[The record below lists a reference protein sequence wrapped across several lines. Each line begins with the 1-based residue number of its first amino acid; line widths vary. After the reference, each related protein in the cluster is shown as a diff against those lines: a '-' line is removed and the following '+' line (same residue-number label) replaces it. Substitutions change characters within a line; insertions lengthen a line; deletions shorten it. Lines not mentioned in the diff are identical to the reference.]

1 MFLSLALFV
10 TSAAGFAY
18 MDLQGQITRI
28 NIDRYLDGSVTRTD
42 AIGDSYD
49 GHALNIL
56 VLGTDTRS
64 GANNVDGSDGSDDT
78 AVARSDT
85 AMIMHVS
92 ADRSRVEVVS
102 IPRDL
107 LVDIP
112 KCKTYDDTE
121 SAPQSD
127 TMFNN
132 AFATGAGTGTDAT
145 ALAIGAACSINTV
158 EKMTGVNID
167 EFMVVDFH
175 GLETMVDA
183 LGGVNLYVSEEIDDP
198 DYTQLHLS
206 VGCQHLNGT
215 DGLKYARARHGYGNG
230 SDIGRIQHQQ
240 NLMGAMIRTAQSK
253 NILSNANELY
263 SFARTALGALTTLG
277 WVLVPLL
284 LTGVDST
291 LDPRALTPWIAP
303 SRSLSAGLAVAGAA
317 GVPGIA
323 TGVCLA
329 LPALAWA
336 AGGHWGAAGLALLL
350 APAALATCVLVSRV
364 VVIGTGVS
372 TTRRGR
378 DIIGAIGGVAVIG
391 AAVVPSLFNAV
402 AMRSEGLDDSLLMAI
417 ARVLSLSP
425 FGWALAAP
433 GYLAQGRAG
442 AALSL
447 AVGALALPIALAPL
461 WGGVVRRVMSG
472 DRASGRRKRCE
483 GDADV
488 PAPAD
493 AVRTVQP
500 TLSGATT
507 SAPLVWQRRLE
518 RVIPPPAAAI
528 AARCLRYWRTDPR
541 YLALGASAVFVAL
554 AVGVVMVLNTQQ
566 GFGGAEGDSSLAS
579 APVSAASGGAPPALL
594 GVPVVIA
601 LMSGWALHDDLGYD
615 STALW
620 MHLSAG
626 VRGRDDRLG
635 RVAAAALWQL
645 PVLAVVTLAL
655 GVWTGRWDIVPAVV
669 GAQLGLYGAAAAW
682 SSVMS
687 AVLPYEVN
695 APGESPLRSRS
706 SGMILVASLVQTVGL
721 AVIAGLALPVAVGL
735 GALMA
740 TGAWQWG
747 WALLA
752 GGALWGA
759 GRARCPLHRSRRRMT
774 RR

>member
-1 MFLSLALFV
+1 VFLSLALFV

-263 SFARTALGALTTLG
+263 SFARTALGALTTSEKIGDLNNLQG
-277 WVLVPLL
+277 LASSIQSIGMDHITFLTVPNAPAESDANRVVATDDAKPIWKALKND
-284 LTGVDST
+284 TAVPTNSVSGKADGSTASPAPDST
-291 LDPRALTPWIAP
+291 
-303 SRSLSAGLAVAGAA
+303 GAA
-317 GVPGIA
+317 A
-323 TGVCLA
+323 TD
-329 LPALAWA
+329 PSSTDA
-336 AGGHWGAAGLALLL
+336 AEKTQ
-350 APAALATCVLVSRV
+350 APAAK
-364 VVIGTGVS
+364 
-372 TTRRGR
+372 
-378 DIIGAIGGVAVIG
+378 
-391 AAVVPSLFNAV
+391 PS
-402 AMRSEGLDDSLLMAI
+402 D
-417 ARVLSLSP
+417 
-425 FGWALAAP
+425 
-433 GYLAQGRAG
+433 
-442 AALSL
+442 
-447 AVGALALPIALAPL
+447 
-461 WGGVVRRVMSG
+461 
-472 DRASGRRKRCE
+472 
-483 GDADV
+483 
-488 PAPAD
+488 APAS
-493 AVRTVQP
+493 Q
-500 TLSGATT
+500 
-507 SAPLVWQRRLE
+507 APASE
-518 RVIPPPAAAI
+518 TPSNDPAAQ
-528 AARCLRYWRTDPR
+528 CK
-541 YLALGASAVFVAL
+541 
-554 AVGVVMVLNTQQ
+554 
-566 GFGGAEGDSSLAS
+566 
-579 APVSAASGGAPPALL
+579 
-594 GVPVVIA
+594 
-601 LMSGWALHDDLGYD
+601 
-615 STALW
+615 
-620 MHLSAG
+620 
-626 VRGRDDRLG
+626 
-635 RVAAAALWQL
+635 
-645 PVLAVVTLAL
+645 
-655 GVWTGRWDIVPAVV
+655 
-669 GAQLGLYGAAAAW
+669 
-682 SSVMS
+682 
-687 AVLPYEVN
+687 
-695 APGESPLRSRS
+695 
-706 SGMILVASLVQTVGL
+706 
-721 AVIAGLALPVAVGL
+721 
-735 GALMA
+735 
-740 TGAWQWG
+740 
-747 WALLA
+747 
-752 GGALWGA
+752 
-759 GRARCPLHRSRRRMT
+759 
-774 RR
+774 

>member
-263 SFARTALGALTTLG
+263 SFARTALGALTTSEKIGDLNNLQG
-277 WVLVPLL
+277 LASSIQSIGMEHITFLTVPNAPAESDANRVVATDDAKPIWKALKND
-284 LTGVDST
+284 TAVPTNSVSGKADGSTASPAPDST
-291 LDPRALTPWIAP
+291 
-303 SRSLSAGLAVAGAA
+303 GAA
-317 GVPGIA
+317 A
-323 TGVCLA
+323 TD
-329 LPALAWA
+329 PSSTDA
-336 AGGHWGAAGLALLL
+336 AEKTQ
-350 APAALATCVLVSRV
+350 APAAK
-364 VVIGTGVS
+364 
-372 TTRRGR
+372 
-378 DIIGAIGGVAVIG
+378 
-391 AAVVPSLFNAV
+391 PS
-402 AMRSEGLDDSLLMAI
+402 D
-417 ARVLSLSP
+417 
-425 FGWALAAP
+425 
-433 GYLAQGRAG
+433 
-442 AALSL
+442 
-447 AVGALALPIALAPL
+447 
-461 WGGVVRRVMSG
+461 
-472 DRASGRRKRCE
+472 
-483 GDADV
+483 
-488 PAPAD
+488 APAS
-493 AVRTVQP
+493 Q
-500 TLSGATT
+500 
-507 SAPLVWQRRLE
+507 APASE
-518 RVIPPPAAAI
+518 TPSNDPAAQ
-528 AARCLRYWRTDPR
+528 CK
-541 YLALGASAVFVAL
+541 
-554 AVGVVMVLNTQQ
+554 
-566 GFGGAEGDSSLAS
+566 
-579 APVSAASGGAPPALL
+579 
-594 GVPVVIA
+594 
-601 LMSGWALHDDLGYD
+601 
-615 STALW
+615 
-620 MHLSAG
+620 
-626 VRGRDDRLG
+626 
-635 RVAAAALWQL
+635 
-645 PVLAVVTLAL
+645 
-655 GVWTGRWDIVPAVV
+655 
-669 GAQLGLYGAAAAW
+669 
-682 SSVMS
+682 
-687 AVLPYEVN
+687 
-695 APGESPLRSRS
+695 
-706 SGMILVASLVQTVGL
+706 
-721 AVIAGLALPVAVGL
+721 
-735 GALMA
+735 
-740 TGAWQWG
+740 
-747 WALLA
+747 
-752 GGALWGA
+752 
-759 GRARCPLHRSRRRMT
+759 
-774 RR
+774 

>member
-78 AVARSDT
+78 AIARSDT

-263 SFARTALGALTTLG
+263 SFARTALGALTTSEKIGDLNNLQG
-277 WVLVPLL
+277 LASSIQSIGMDHITFLTVPNAPAESDANRVVATDDAKPIWKALKND
-284 LTGVDST
+284 TAVPTNSVSGKADGSTASPAPDST
-291 LDPRALTPWIAP
+291 
-303 SRSLSAGLAVAGAA
+303 
-317 GVPGIA
+317 
-323 TGVCLA
+323 
-329 LPALAWA
+329 
-336 AGGHWGAAGLALLL
+336 
-350 APAALATCVLVSRV
+350 
-364 VVIGTGVS
+364 
-372 TTRRGR
+372 
-378 DIIGAIGGVAVIG
+378 
-391 AAVVPSLFNAV
+391 
-402 AMRSEGLDDSLLMAI
+402 
-417 ARVLSLSP
+417 
-425 FGWALAAP
+425 
-433 GYLAQGRAG
+433 
-442 AALSL
+442 
-447 AVGALALPIALAPL
+447 
-461 WGGVVRRVMSG
+461 
-472 DRASGRRKRCE
+472 
-483 GDADV
+483 
-488 PAPAD
+488 
-493 AVRTVQP
+493 
-500 TLSGATT
+500 
-507 SAPLVWQRRLE
+507 
-518 RVIPPPAAAI
+518 
-528 AARCLRYWRTDPR
+528 
-541 YLALGASAVFVAL
+541 
-554 AVGVVMVLNTQQ
+554 
-566 GFGGAEGDSSLAS
+566 
-579 APVSAASGGAPPALL
+579 
-594 GVPVVIA
+594 
-601 LMSGWALHDDLGYD
+601 
-615 STALW
+615 
-620 MHLSAG
+620 
-626 VRGRDDRLG
+626 
-635 RVAAAALWQL
+635 
-645 PVLAVVTLAL
+645 
-655 GVWTGRWDIVPAVV
+655 
-669 GAQLGLYGAAAAW
+669 GAAATDP
-682 SSVMS
+682 SSTD
-687 AVLPYEVN
+687 AAEKTQ
-695 APGESPLRSRS
+695 APATKPSDPP
-706 SGMILVASLVQTVGL
+706 ASQAPASETPSNDP
-721 AVIAGLALPVAVGL
+721 AA
-735 GALMA
+735 
-740 TGAWQWG
+740 Q
-747 WALLA
+747 
-752 GGALWGA
+752 
-759 GRARCPLHRSRRRMT
+759 CK
-774 RR
+774 

>member
-18 MDLQGQITRI
+18 MDLQGQIKRI
-28 NIDRYLDGSVTRTD
+28 NIDRYLDDSVTRTD

-263 SFARTALGALTTLG
+263 SFARTALGALTTSEKMGDLNNLQG
-277 WVLVPLL
+277 LASSIQSIGMDHITFLTVPNAPAESDANRVVATDDAKPIWKALKND
-284 LTGVDST
+284 TAVPTNSVSGKADGSTASPAPDST
-291 LDPRALTPWIAP
+291 
-303 SRSLSAGLAVAGAA
+303 GAA
-317 GVPGIA
+317 A
-323 TGVCLA
+323 TD
-329 LPALAWA
+329 PSSTDA
-336 AGGHWGAAGLALLL
+336 AEKTQ
-350 APAALATCVLVSRV
+350 APAAK
-364 VVIGTGVS
+364 
-372 TTRRGR
+372 
-378 DIIGAIGGVAVIG
+378 
-391 AAVVPSLFNAV
+391 PS
-402 AMRSEGLDDSLLMAI
+402 D
-417 ARVLSLSP
+417 
-425 FGWALAAP
+425 
-433 GYLAQGRAG
+433 
-442 AALSL
+442 
-447 AVGALALPIALAPL
+447 
-461 WGGVVRRVMSG
+461 
-472 DRASGRRKRCE
+472 
-483 GDADV
+483 
-488 PAPAD
+488 APAS
-493 AVRTVQP
+493 Q
-500 TLSGATT
+500 
-507 SAPLVWQRRLE
+507 APASE
-518 RVIPPPAAAI
+518 TPSNDPAAQ
-528 AARCLRYWRTDPR
+528 CK
-541 YLALGASAVFVAL
+541 
-554 AVGVVMVLNTQQ
+554 
-566 GFGGAEGDSSLAS
+566 
-579 APVSAASGGAPPALL
+579 
-594 GVPVVIA
+594 
-601 LMSGWALHDDLGYD
+601 
-615 STALW
+615 
-620 MHLSAG
+620 
-626 VRGRDDRLG
+626 
-635 RVAAAALWQL
+635 
-645 PVLAVVTLAL
+645 
-655 GVWTGRWDIVPAVV
+655 
-669 GAQLGLYGAAAAW
+669 
-682 SSVMS
+682 
-687 AVLPYEVN
+687 
-695 APGESPLRSRS
+695 
-706 SGMILVASLVQTVGL
+706 
-721 AVIAGLALPVAVGL
+721 
-735 GALMA
+735 
-740 TGAWQWG
+740 
-747 WALLA
+747 
-752 GGALWGA
+752 
-759 GRARCPLHRSRRRMT
+759 
-774 RR
+774 

>member
-263 SFARTALGALTTLG
+263 SFARTALGALTTSEKIGDLNNLQG
-277 WVLVPLL
+277 LASSIQSIGMDHITFLTVPNAPAESDANRVVATDDAKPIWKALKND
-284 LTGVDST
+284 TAVPTNSVSGKADGSTASPAPDST
-291 LDPRALTPWIAP
+291 
-303 SRSLSAGLAVAGAA
+303 GAA
-317 GVPGIA
+317 A
-323 TGVCLA
+323 TD
-329 LPALAWA
+329 PSSTDA
-336 AGGHWGAAGLALLL
+336 AEKTQ
-350 APAALATCVLVSRV
+350 APAAK
-364 VVIGTGVS
+364 
-372 TTRRGR
+372 
-378 DIIGAIGGVAVIG
+378 
-391 AAVVPSLFNAV
+391 PS
-402 AMRSEGLDDSLLMAI
+402 D
-417 ARVLSLSP
+417 
-425 FGWALAAP
+425 
-433 GYLAQGRAG
+433 
-442 AALSL
+442 
-447 AVGALALPIALAPL
+447 
-461 WGGVVRRVMSG
+461 
-472 DRASGRRKRCE
+472 
-483 GDADV
+483 
-488 PAPAD
+488 APAS
-493 AVRTVQP
+493 Q
-500 TLSGATT
+500 
-507 SAPLVWQRRLE
+507 APASE
-518 RVIPPPAAAI
+518 TPSNDPAAQ
-528 AARCLRYWRTDPR
+528 CK
-541 YLALGASAVFVAL
+541 
-554 AVGVVMVLNTQQ
+554 
-566 GFGGAEGDSSLAS
+566 
-579 APVSAASGGAPPALL
+579 
-594 GVPVVIA
+594 
-601 LMSGWALHDDLGYD
+601 
-615 STALW
+615 
-620 MHLSAG
+620 
-626 VRGRDDRLG
+626 
-635 RVAAAALWQL
+635 
-645 PVLAVVTLAL
+645 
-655 GVWTGRWDIVPAVV
+655 
-669 GAQLGLYGAAAAW
+669 
-682 SSVMS
+682 
-687 AVLPYEVN
+687 
-695 APGESPLRSRS
+695 
-706 SGMILVASLVQTVGL
+706 
-721 AVIAGLALPVAVGL
+721 
-735 GALMA
+735 
-740 TGAWQWG
+740 
-747 WALLA
+747 
-752 GGALWGA
+752 
-759 GRARCPLHRSRRRMT
+759 
-774 RR
+774 

>member
-18 MDLQGQITRI
+18 MDLQGQIKRI
-28 NIDRYLDGSVTRTD
+28 NIDRYLDDSVTRTD

-263 SFARTALGALTTLG
+263 SFARTALGALTTSEKMGDLNNLQG
-277 WVLVPLL
+277 LASSIQSIGMDHITFLTVPNAPAESDANRVVATDDAKPIWKALKND
-284 LTGVDST
+284 TAVPTNSVSGKADGSTASPAPDST
-291 LDPRALTPWIAP
+291 
-303 SRSLSAGLAVAGAA
+303 
-317 GVPGIA
+317 
-323 TGVCLA
+323 
-329 LPALAWA
+329 
-336 AGGHWGAAGLALLL
+336 
-350 APAALATCVLVSRV
+350 
-364 VVIGTGVS
+364 
-372 TTRRGR
+372 
-378 DIIGAIGGVAVIG
+378 
-391 AAVVPSLFNAV
+391 
-402 AMRSEGLDDSLLMAI
+402 
-417 ARVLSLSP
+417 
-425 FGWALAAP
+425 
-433 GYLAQGRAG
+433 
-442 AALSL
+442 
-447 AVGALALPIALAPL
+447 
-461 WGGVVRRVMSG
+461 
-472 DRASGRRKRCE
+472 
-483 GDADV
+483 
-488 PAPAD
+488 
-493 AVRTVQP
+493 
-500 TLSGATT
+500 
-507 SAPLVWQRRLE
+507 
-518 RVIPPPAAAI
+518 
-528 AARCLRYWRTDPR
+528 
-541 YLALGASAVFVAL
+541 
-554 AVGVVMVLNTQQ
+554 
-566 GFGGAEGDSSLAS
+566 
-579 APVSAASGGAPPALL
+579 
-594 GVPVVIA
+594 
-601 LMSGWALHDDLGYD
+601 
-615 STALW
+615 
-620 MHLSAG
+620 
-626 VRGRDDRLG
+626 
-635 RVAAAALWQL
+635 
-645 PVLAVVTLAL
+645 
-655 GVWTGRWDIVPAVV
+655 
-669 GAQLGLYGAAAAW
+669 GAAATDP
-682 SSVMS
+682 SSTDAAEKTQTPAAKPS
-687 AVLPYEVN
+687 D
-695 APGESPLRSRS
+695 AP
-706 SGMILVASLVQTVGL
+706 ASQAPASETPSNDP
-721 AVIAGLALPVAVGL
+721 AA
-735 GALMA
+735 
-740 TGAWQWG
+740 Q
-747 WALLA
+747 
-752 GGALWGA
+752 
-759 GRARCPLHRSRRRMT
+759 CK
-774 RR
+774 

>member
-127 TMFNN
+127 SMFNN

-263 SFARTALGALTTLG
+263 SFARTALGALTTSEKIGDLNNLQG
-277 WVLVPLL
+277 LASSIQSIGMDHITFLTVPNAPAESDANRVVATDDAKPIWKALKND
-284 LTGVDST
+284 TAVPTNSVSGKADGSTASPAPDST
-291 LDPRALTPWIAP
+291 
-303 SRSLSAGLAVAGAA
+303 GAA
-317 GVPGIA
+317 A
-323 TGVCLA
+323 TD
-329 LPALAWA
+329 PSSTDA
-336 AGGHWGAAGLALLL
+336 AEKTQ
-350 APAALATCVLVSRV
+350 APAAK
-364 VVIGTGVS
+364 
-372 TTRRGR
+372 
-378 DIIGAIGGVAVIG
+378 
-391 AAVVPSLFNAV
+391 PS
-402 AMRSEGLDDSLLMAI
+402 D
-417 ARVLSLSP
+417 
-425 FGWALAAP
+425 
-433 GYLAQGRAG
+433 
-442 AALSL
+442 
-447 AVGALALPIALAPL
+447 
-461 WGGVVRRVMSG
+461 
-472 DRASGRRKRCE
+472 
-483 GDADV
+483 
-488 PAPAD
+488 APAS
-493 AVRTVQP
+493 Q
-500 TLSGATT
+500 
-507 SAPLVWQRRLE
+507 APASE
-518 RVIPPPAAAI
+518 TPSNDPAAQ
-528 AARCLRYWRTDPR
+528 CK
-541 YLALGASAVFVAL
+541 
-554 AVGVVMVLNTQQ
+554 
-566 GFGGAEGDSSLAS
+566 
-579 APVSAASGGAPPALL
+579 
-594 GVPVVIA
+594 
-601 LMSGWALHDDLGYD
+601 
-615 STALW
+615 
-620 MHLSAG
+620 
-626 VRGRDDRLG
+626 
-635 RVAAAALWQL
+635 
-645 PVLAVVTLAL
+645 
-655 GVWTGRWDIVPAVV
+655 
-669 GAQLGLYGAAAAW
+669 
-682 SSVMS
+682 
-687 AVLPYEVN
+687 
-695 APGESPLRSRS
+695 
-706 SGMILVASLVQTVGL
+706 
-721 AVIAGLALPVAVGL
+721 
-735 GALMA
+735 
-740 TGAWQWG
+740 
-747 WALLA
+747 
-752 GGALWGA
+752 
-759 GRARCPLHRSRRRMT
+759 
-774 RR
+774 

>member
-121 SAPQSD
+121 STPQSD

-263 SFARTALGALTTLG
+263 SFARTALGALTTSEKIGDLNNLQG
-277 WVLVPLL
+277 LASSIQSIGMDHITFLTVPNAPAESDANRVVATDDAKPIWKALKND
-284 LTGVDST
+284 TAVPTNSVSGKADGSTASPAPDST
-291 LDPRALTPWIAP
+291 
-303 SRSLSAGLAVAGAA
+303 GAA
-317 GVPGIA
+317 A
-323 TGVCLA
+323 TD
-329 LPALAWA
+329 PSSTDA
-336 AGGHWGAAGLALLL
+336 AEKTQ
-350 APAALATCVLVSRV
+350 APAAK
-364 VVIGTGVS
+364 
-372 TTRRGR
+372 
-378 DIIGAIGGVAVIG
+378 
-391 AAVVPSLFNAV
+391 PS
-402 AMRSEGLDDSLLMAI
+402 D
-417 ARVLSLSP
+417 
-425 FGWALAAP
+425 
-433 GYLAQGRAG
+433 
-442 AALSL
+442 
-447 AVGALALPIALAPL
+447 
-461 WGGVVRRVMSG
+461 
-472 DRASGRRKRCE
+472 
-483 GDADV
+483 
-488 PAPAD
+488 APAS
-493 AVRTVQP
+493 Q
-500 TLSGATT
+500 
-507 SAPLVWQRRLE
+507 APASE
-518 RVIPPPAAAI
+518 TPSNDPAAQ
-528 AARCLRYWRTDPR
+528 CK
-541 YLALGASAVFVAL
+541 
-554 AVGVVMVLNTQQ
+554 
-566 GFGGAEGDSSLAS
+566 
-579 APVSAASGGAPPALL
+579 
-594 GVPVVIA
+594 
-601 LMSGWALHDDLGYD
+601 
-615 STALW
+615 
-620 MHLSAG
+620 
-626 VRGRDDRLG
+626 
-635 RVAAAALWQL
+635 
-645 PVLAVVTLAL
+645 
-655 GVWTGRWDIVPAVV
+655 
-669 GAQLGLYGAAAAW
+669 
-682 SSVMS
+682 
-687 AVLPYEVN
+687 
-695 APGESPLRSRS
+695 
-706 SGMILVASLVQTVGL
+706 
-721 AVIAGLALPVAVGL
+721 
-735 GALMA
+735 
-740 TGAWQWG
+740 
-747 WALLA
+747 
-752 GGALWGA
+752 
-759 GRARCPLHRSRRRMT
+759 
-774 RR
+774 

>member
-240 NLMGAMIRTAQSK
+240 YLMGAMIRTAQSK

-263 SFARTALGALTTLG
+263 SFARTALGALTTSEKIGDLNNLQG
-277 WVLVPLL
+277 LASSIQSIGMDHITFLTVPNAPAESDANRVVATDDAKPIWKALKND
-284 LTGVDST
+284 TTVPTNSVSGKADGSTASPAPDST
-291 LDPRALTPWIAP
+291 
-303 SRSLSAGLAVAGAA
+303 GAA
-317 GVPGIA
+317 A
-323 TGVCLA
+323 TD
-329 LPALAWA
+329 PSSTDA
-336 AGGHWGAAGLALLL
+336 AEKTQ
-350 APAALATCVLVSRV
+350 APAAK
-364 VVIGTGVS
+364 
-372 TTRRGR
+372 
-378 DIIGAIGGVAVIG
+378 
-391 AAVVPSLFNAV
+391 PS
-402 AMRSEGLDDSLLMAI
+402 D
-417 ARVLSLSP
+417 
-425 FGWALAAP
+425 
-433 GYLAQGRAG
+433 
-442 AALSL
+442 
-447 AVGALALPIALAPL
+447 
-461 WGGVVRRVMSG
+461 
-472 DRASGRRKRCE
+472 
-483 GDADV
+483 
-488 PAPAD
+488 APAS
-493 AVRTVQP
+493 Q
-500 TLSGATT
+500 
-507 SAPLVWQRRLE
+507 APASE
-518 RVIPPPAAAI
+518 TPSNDPAAQ
-528 AARCLRYWRTDPR
+528 CK
-541 YLALGASAVFVAL
+541 
-554 AVGVVMVLNTQQ
+554 
-566 GFGGAEGDSSLAS
+566 
-579 APVSAASGGAPPALL
+579 
-594 GVPVVIA
+594 
-601 LMSGWALHDDLGYD
+601 
-615 STALW
+615 
-620 MHLSAG
+620 
-626 VRGRDDRLG
+626 
-635 RVAAAALWQL
+635 
-645 PVLAVVTLAL
+645 
-655 GVWTGRWDIVPAVV
+655 
-669 GAQLGLYGAAAAW
+669 
-682 SSVMS
+682 
-687 AVLPYEVN
+687 
-695 APGESPLRSRS
+695 
-706 SGMILVASLVQTVGL
+706 
-721 AVIAGLALPVAVGL
+721 
-735 GALMA
+735 
-740 TGAWQWG
+740 
-747 WALLA
+747 
-752 GGALWGA
+752 
-759 GRARCPLHRSRRRMT
+759 
-774 RR
+774 